1 MAEKIRLLRPATGPG
16 RTMSG
21 ARGSDRDA
29 LMQAGSGSPWPHPP
43 AWLHYGRMD
52 LSGWLPAFGS
62 ASPTEADR
70 KGSLSWS
77 RSKREDTELPIGK
90 ATVVATKDKSHK
102 RGSFSSTSSGW
113 PKGESEA
120 PGARAFANKGGKI
133 LKGSHLGL
141 SLPMAGEMEDISQ
154 EGSGRKEVQL
164 ESVPPITAHLGRT
177 SRMDTWG
184 ILLGIKRDKAPPAL
198 RKDGQA
204 RRSRGFLLTM
214 LLINLSP
221 PLKVTASMEAH
232 SSA

>member
-29 LMQAGSGSPWPHPP
+29 HMQAGSGSPWPHPP

-102 RGSFSSTSSGW
+102 GAWKRGALFPPRPLGGL
-113 PKGESEA
+113 KESLRL
-120 PGARAFANKGGKI
+120 PVPGPLPTKGAR
-133 LKGSHLGL
+133 S
-141 SLPMAGEMEDISQ
+141 
-154 EGSGRKEVQL
+154 
-164 ESVPPITAHLGRT
+164 
-177 SRMDTWG
+177 
-184 ILLGIKRDKAPPAL
+184 
-198 RKDGQA
+198 
-204 RRSRGFLLTM
+204 SRGLIWDFLCPWLARWK
-214 LLINLSP
+214 I
-221 PLKVTASMEAH
+221 
-232 SSA
+232 

>member
-1 MAEKIRLLRPATGPG
+1 
-16 RTMSG
+16 
-21 ARGSDRDA
+21 
-29 LMQAGSGSPWPHPP
+29 
-43 AWLHYGRMD
+43 
-52 LSGWLPAFGS
+52 
-62 ASPTEADR
+62 
-70 KGSLSWS
+70 
-77 RSKREDTELPIGK
+77 
-90 ATVVATKDKSHK
+90 
-102 RGSFSSTSSGW
+102 
-113 PKGESEA
+113 
-120 PGARAFANKGGKI
+120 
-133 LKGSHLGL
+133 
-141 SLPMAGEMEDISQ
+141 MAGEMEDISQ